1 MTAATL
7 TPPVAAAPG
16 RRRARPAP
24 TWPRVA
30 LVTSAL
36 TLWCAAFGL
45 VLSAQAEHSAQS
57 RLYADFRA
65 QLAAGTAPLGAVA
78 PGTPVALLEIPRLR
92 QREVVVEGTDGQDLR
107 QGPGHRRDTV
117 LPGQEGVSVLYGR
130 AATSGA
136 PFGGLAALRKGDALT
151 VTTGQG
157 VVHFVVDRVRRPG
170 DPLPAPLAAGGARV
184 VLGSVEGT
192 GWRSNWAA
200 NSPVYVDATLKGAA
214 LPAAPRAQRDL
225 PAAEQLGGVDTSR
238 LVYVVLWLQLLVLAA
253 LVLTWSLSRWGAP
266 QAWLAGV
273 PVVLALLWVTSNE
286 ALTLL
291 PNVL

>member
-7 TPPVAAAPG
+7 SAPLTVTPAHQ
-16 RRRARPAP
+16 RARRLP
-24 TWPRVA
+24 TWPRAA
-30 LVTSAL
+30 LVVSAL
-36 TLWCAAFGL
+36 ALWCAGFGL
-45 VLSAQAEHSAQS
+45 VLSAQAEHSAQA

-78 PGTPVALLEIPRLR
+78 PGTPVALLEIPRLHLR
-92 QREVVVEGTDGQDLR
+92 QVVVEGTDGQDLR
-107 QGPGHRRDTV
+107 RGPGHRRDTV
-117 LPGQEGVSVLYGR
+117 LPGQQGVSVLYGR

-136 PFGGLAALRKGDALT
+136 PFGDLAALRKGDAFT

-157 VVHFVVDRVRRPG
+157 VEHFVVDGIRRPG
-170 DPLPAPLAAGGARV
+170 DPLPAPLAAGGSRL
-184 VLGSVEGT
+184 VLGSLEGT
-192 GWRSNWAA
+192 GWRSGWAA
-200 NSPVYVDATLKGAA
+200 NSPVYVDTTLKGAA
-214 LPAAPRAQRDL
+214 LPAAPRAQQGL
-225 PAAEQLGGVDTSR
+225 PAAEQLGKVDTSR

-253 LVLTWSLSRWGAP
+253 LVLTWARVRWGSA

-273 PVVLALLWVTSNE
+273 PVLLALLWVTSNE